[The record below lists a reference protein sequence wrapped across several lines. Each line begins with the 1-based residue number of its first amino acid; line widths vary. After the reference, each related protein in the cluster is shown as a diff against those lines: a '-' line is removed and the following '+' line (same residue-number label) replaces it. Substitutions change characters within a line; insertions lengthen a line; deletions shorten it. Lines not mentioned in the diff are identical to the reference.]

1 LISLIIRKNRM
12 YAGYIIL
19 AVIAL
24 GSIGGGL
31 YLFGEAKNT
40 HDRRKAIERMYD
52 DEHRHHTTLQR
63 PPPSAPRKRGE

>member
-1 LISLIIRKNRM
+1 M
-12 YAGYIIL
+12 L

-52 DEHRHHTTLQR
+52 NEHRHHSTHR
-63 PPPSAPRKRGE
+63 HPPPGAPEK